1 MIGHNANS
9 TPSDNLLETSLR
21 NPPPRSVY
29 NSGSGEFNWLSAMLP
44 KIEITPYNGDPRAW
58 HSFSRSF
65 KELVHEV
72 LPSNAQRIV
81 ALRNMLTPDV
91 RQGFEAMLRNAN
103 SYDRVFEEL
112 HRRYGES
119 YLIERAYLHRLQ
131 RIRNC
136 RVFDGQAL
144 RDLAAQVHDVTSG
157 LQDVEGSHICSG
169 PALELVIDKLP
180 SDLRSKWGIHMHRRK
195 PAIITLMDLDRT
207 HC

>member
-1 MIGHNANS
+1 
-9 TPSDNLLETSLR
+9 
-21 NPPPRSVY
+21 
-29 NSGSGEFNWLSAMLP
+29 MLP

-58 HSFSRSF
+58 HSISRSF

-91 RQGFEAMLRNAN
+91 RQGFEAMRRNAN
-103 SYDRVFEEL
+103 GYDRVFEEL

-136 RVFDGQAL
+136 SVFDGQAL
-144 RDLAAQVHDVTSG
+144 RDLAAQV
-157 LQDVEGSHICSG
+157 QY
-169 PALELVIDKLP
+169 LP
-180 SDLRSKWGIHMHRRK
+180 
-195 PAIITLMDLDRT
+195 
-207 HC
+207 

>member
-1 MIGHNANS
+1 MSGPNANS

-21 NPPPRSVY
+21 NPPPRSVD

-44 KIEITPYNGDPRAW
+44 KIEITPYNEDPRAW

-81 ALRNMLTPDV
+81 ALRNMLTSDV

-112 HRRYGES
+112 HRSYEES
-119 YLIERAYLHRLQ
+119 YLIKRAYLHRLQ

-136 RVFDGQAL
+136 RVGDGQAL
-144 RDLAAQVHDVTSG
+144 HDLAAQVHDVTSG
-157 LQDVEGSHICSG
+157 LQDVEVSHICSG
-169 PALELVIDKLP
+169 LALELVIDKLP
-180 SDLRSKWGIHMHRRK
+180 SDLQNKLKLYKEIRTVRVRK
-195 PAIITLMDLDRT
+195 LVRWHSTVD
-207 HC
+207 